1 LFSATFSVLHQI
13 LWYCRWV
20 SLRVVGGGIFRRVC
34 LCAYL
39 GVSVK
44 DANELGERRWVCRRK
59 EVSEI
64 KDERETAAWQSSG

>member
-1 LFSATFSVLHQI
+1 M
-13 LWYCRWV
+13 
-20 SLRVVGGGIFRRVC
+20 VGGGIFRRVC

-64 KDERETAAWQSSG
+64 KDERETAA